1 MYCSFNAFVRSNLDL
16 ASNRIWFKLMLTI
29 VILSFSSTFFYF
41 KLSNFWIGE
50 SMLDKFGL
58 KTNILNQEAN
68 KIAVIEKFMED
79 LKQEIIKDPNNLEVI
94 LKLAETKF
102 LLGYLE
108 DALKLYKRARN
119 ISPSNVEVLKAE
131 TQIRVIIE
139 KDNHTEETLE
149 LLNRILL
156 VEPNNLLALYVLGN
170 NEYKKKNFLKA
181 KQMFKVLKGLLK
193 HNSQEYNEVKNKL
206 LEMERVNEKYN

>member
-1 MYCSFNAFVRSNLDL
+1 
-16 ASNRIWFKLMLTI
+16 
-29 VILSFSSTFFYF
+29 
-41 KLSNFWIGE
+41 
-50 SMLDKFGL
+50 MLDKFGL

-149 LLNRILL
+149 LLNNILL

-170 NEYKKKNFLKA
+170 NEYEKKNFLKA